1 MSFIAADTGAPAI
14 GGVTGAMVGGGT
26 PDMIGIVPTPIGT
39 LIAEVQ
45 FDPARQVV
53 GGTAD
58 PSQSQRGSAFPLRSD
73 SPPAGSP
80 SLKAD
85 DERTVDGVFKPNG

>member
-14 GGVTGAMVGGGT
+14 GGVAGAMVGGWT

-45 FDPARQVV
+45 LDPARQVV

-73 SPPAGSP
+73 PTPAGSP

>member
-14 GGVTGAMVGGGT
+14 GGMTGAIAGSRT
-26 PDMIGIVPTPIGT
+26 ADMIGIVPTPIGT

-45 FDPARQVV
+45 LDPAKQVV

-58 PSQSQRGSAFPLRSD
+58 TSQSQSGSAFPLRSD

-80 SLKAD
+80 SPKAD